1 MNNLQDFNENLTGLK
16 NINNNLKRSWVNND
30 VRFSKF
36 HGCNTYEEYE
46 KNINNYINKHIL
58 DKKILLHIYKI
69 EDDFYILNEYL
80 NEICTRYNLKIPIY
94 NWFSKYLF
102 KDSIIKS
109 DYIKNCTKEFSNLPY
124 KYIQYNNE
132 ISKVIKLNNFI
143 DNDELHI
150 LYNLSN
156 TDEFENEIIK
166 ICGTKNK
173 IEQEHYQFIFKNVHF
188 NFINYISDIDRLK
201 LEYEQKFKELNDK
214 LEFLTNN

>member
-1 MNNLQDFNENLTGLK
+1 MNNLQDFVYSLHHLEH
-16 NINNNLKRSWVNND
+16 LKRSWIKYD
-30 VRFSKF
+30 VRVSKKF
-36 HGCNTYEEYE
+36 GCDTYEDYA
-46 KNINNYINKHIL
+46 KNINNYIDKHIL
-58 DKKILLHIYKI
+58 DKKIIFYIYKM
-69 EDDFYILNEYL
+69 ENVFYISDEYL
-80 NEICTRYNLKIPIY
+80 NEICTNYSICTNIPIY
-94 NWFSKYLF
+94 NWLSKNLLNLPKIDF
-102 KDSIIKS
+102 IGNK
-109 DYIKNCTKEFSNLPY
+109 TKEFSNLPY

>member
-1 MNNLQDFNENLTGLK
+1 MNNLQDFVYSLHHLEN
-16 NINNNLKRSWVNND
+16 IKRSWVNND
-30 VRFSKF
+30 VRVSKKF
-36 HGCNTYEEYE
+36 GCNTYEDYE
-46 KNINNYINKHIL
+46 KNINNYIYKHIL
-58 DKKILLHIYKI
+58 DKKIILHIYKI
-69 EDDFYILNEYL
+69 ENVFYISDEYL
-80 NEICTRYNLKIPIY
+80 VEICTKYVFSGITIPIY
-94 NWFSKYLF
+94 NWLSKYLF

-109 DYIKNCTKEFSNLPY
+109 DYIKNCTKEYLNLPY

-143 DNDELHI
+143 DNDELNI

-166 ICGTKNK
+166 ICGTKNQT
-173 IEQEHYQFIFKNVHF
+173 EQEHYQFIFKNVHF

-214 LEFLTNN
+214 LDFLTNML